1 MPRSLARDVLRR
13 LPAQRRHPATTGRPV
28 AFGAT
33 GTAPCKGEAEA
44 GSTAPVHPEAVR
56 CTGCVALTERARL
69 IGVPP
74 VPRHPIAVPGEDKMN
89 RNDLVS
95 HVAAETSVT
104 RVGAERMVA
113 AVFSAIGDA
122 LARDEPATI
131 AGFGKFIMRSRAGRQ
146 GRNPQTGEPVAI
158 AASRAPSF
166 KAAKA
171 LRDAVNG

>member
-1 MPRSLARDVLRR
+1 
-13 LPAQRRHPATTGRPV
+13 
-28 AFGAT
+28 
-33 GTAPCKGEAEA
+33 
-44 GSTAPVHPEAVR
+44 
-56 CTGCVALTERARL
+56 
-69 IGVPP
+69 
-74 VPRHPIAVPGEDKMN
+74 MN

-113 AVFSAIGDA
+113 AVFSAIGNA
-122 LARDEPATI
+122 LARDEPVTI
-131 AGFGKFIMRSRAGRQ
+131 AGFGKFVMRSRAGRQ